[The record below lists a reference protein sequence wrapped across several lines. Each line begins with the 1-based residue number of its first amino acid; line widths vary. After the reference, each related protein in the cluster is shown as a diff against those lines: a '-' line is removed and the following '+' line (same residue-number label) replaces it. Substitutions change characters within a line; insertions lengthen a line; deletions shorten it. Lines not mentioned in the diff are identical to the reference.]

1 MRHARYDVESRDRGQ
16 IWAVIRTGPTGG
28 VKFITA
34 YTDQGSAQIVAD
46 RLNRSAH
53 TEI

>member
-1 MRHARYDVESRDRGQ
+1 MRFARYDVESRDRGQ
-16 IWAVIRTGPTGG
+16 IWAIIRTGPTGG

-34 YTDQGSAQIVAD
+34 YDDEAVARVVAD
-46 RLNRSAH
+46 RLNQSAR